1 MTIAYHYCDFMDTRS
16 LSPASILLN
25 LLSQLLPR
33 NGDWIEDFPGLISRK
48 ERREPPPANLQDI
61 CELIQK
67 VPKYHHQVAVA
78 VDALDELENNGDREE
93 LLQLLRGLGLKG
105 ISVFLTSRREQDIMK
120 VFHDV
125 PSISLKDMR
134 EQVEVDMKAYID
146 EAFQKRPNLARLRL
160 RDGLNT
166 EISITLIKKADGM

>member
-93 LLQLLRGLGLKG
+93 LLRLLRELGLKG
-105 ISVFLTSRREQDIMK
+105 IPVFVTSREEQDITK
-120 VFHDV
+120 VFRDA
-125 PSISLKDMR
+125 PSISLKDVKN
-134 EQVEVDMKAYID
+134 QVEVDMIVYIND
-146 EAFQKRPNLARLRL
+146 EFQKRSKLARLQ
-160 RDGLNT
+160 DGLKSKMT
-166 EISITLIKKADGM
+166 TALVEKADGM